1 MLTLVADAERE
12 KVELLRIVDA
22 NQNLRLV
29 RHFHDII
36 DHDFFECDLQ
46 VTDSLIFNQEL
57 FGVLLQLVISLGKVV
72 IDGFN
77 LISQRSEA
85 LDKLN
90 GIRFLRVLRKSL
102 SESLLRRCRLRP

>member
-12 KVELLRIVDA
+12 QVELLRIVDA

-46 VTDSLIFNQEL
+46 VTDSLVFN
-57 FGVLLQLVISLGKVV
+57 
-72 IDGFN
+72 
-77 LISQRSEA
+77 
-85 LDKLN
+85 
-90 GIRFLRVLRKSL
+90 
-102 SESLLRRCRLRP
+102 